1 MNIEEFLDDAHSLGI
16 KINRTSDKKRDYI
29 DLESFFLHS
38 TIHISSSIRVARY
51 IEYWVYSF
59 GKYLSVK
66 RINDHIKK
74 GHPYR
79 PEFLN
84 GLLKIV
90 DENFEKTGP
99 MKNLFYKSTN
109 DAKELVPIVPGFV
122 FKKLDPNWESVGVA
136 APIFI
141 PDELEKTIHGLDWI
155 SKNCP
160 EIYLRMQGI
169 SPVLSDI
176 RAYMLFKNGV
186 SLYRVAKDLNLTYS
200 CVYQNYKKYLEPF
213 VANSLGLQK

>member
-1 MNIEEFLDDAHSLGI
+1 MNLEEFLDDANSLGI
-16 KINRTSDKKRDYI
+16 KINRKVDKKRDYI
-29 DLESFFLHS
+29 DLESFFLYS

-51 IEYWVYSF
+51 IEYWAFSF

-79 PEFLN
+79 PEFMN

-90 DENFEKTGP
+90 DDKFDKSGP
-99 MKNLFYKSTN
+99 MKCLFQKTTSEKQGN
-109 DAKELVPIVPGFV
+109 IPIVSGFD
-122 FKKLDPNWESVGVA
+122 FKKLDPKWESVGIS
-136 APIFI
+136 APVFI
-141 PDELEKTIHGLDWI
+141 PDELDKTIHGLDWI

-160 EIYLRMQGI
+160 EIYYRMQGI

-176 RAYMLFKNGV
+176 RAYMFFKNKV

-213 VANSLGLQK
+213 GVNV

>member
-1 MNIEEFLDDAHSLGI
+1 MNLEEFLNDAHSLGI
-16 KINRTSDKKRDYI
+16 KINRAIDKKRDYI
-29 DLESFFLHS
+29 DLESFFLYS

-51 IEYWVYSF
+51 IEYWVFSF

-90 DENFEKTGP
+90 DDNFNKSGP
-99 MKNLFYKSTN
+99 MKTLFQKTTSGTQGYI
-109 DAKELVPIVPGFV
+109 PIVPGYE
-122 FKKLDPNWESVGVA
+122 FKKLDPIWESVGIS
-136 APIFI
+136 APVFI
-141 PDELEKTIHGLDWI
+141 PDELDKTIHGLDWI

-160 EIYLRMQGI
+160 EIYFRMQGI

-176 RAYMLFKNGV
+176 RSYMFFKKKV

-213 VANSLGLQK
+213 GINIPHS

>member
-1 MNIEEFLDDAHSLGI
+1 MTLDEFLNNAQSLGL
-16 KINRTSDKKRDYI
+16 KINRKPVAKRDYI
-29 DLESFFLHS
+29 DLESFFLYS
-38 TIHISSSIRVARY
+38 TIHISASIRTARY

-74 GHPYR
+74 GHPFK

-84 GLLKIV
+84 GLLKII
-90 DENFEKTGP
+90 DENFENTGP
-99 MKNLFYKSTN
+99 LKKLYQGKI
-109 DAKELVPIVPGFV
+109 AKDKILIPIVPEYV
-122 FKKLDPNWESVGVA
+122 FKKLDPRWESVGVS
-136 APIFI
+136 APVFI
-141 PDELEKTIHGLDWI
+141 PDELEKTIYGVEWI

-160 EIYLRMQGI
+160 ELYYRMQGI

-176 RAYMLFKNGV
+176 RAYLDFKSDA
-186 SLYRVAKDLNLTYS
+186 SLYRVSKDLNLTYS

-213 VANSLGLQK
+213 ALF

>member
-1 MNIEEFLDDAHSLGI
+1 MNLDEFLDNAHSLGI
-16 KINRTSDKKRDYI
+16 KINRKIDTKRDYI
-29 DLESFFLHS
+29 DLESFFLYS
-38 TIHISSSIRVARY
+38 TIYISSSIRVARY
-51 IEYWVYSF
+51 IEYWAFSF

-84 GLLKIV
+84 GLLKII
-90 DENFEKTGP
+90 DDNFDKSGP
-99 MKNLFYKSTN
+99 MKNLFQKKNNGANGNIS
-109 DAKELVPIVPGFV
+109 IVPGYE
-122 FKKLDPNWESVGVA
+122 FKKLDPLWNSVGIS
-136 APIFI
+136 APVFI
-141 PDELEKTIHGLDWI
+141 PDELDKTIHKLDWI

-160 EIYLRMQGI
+160 EIYYRMQGI

-176 RAYMLFKNGV
+176 RAYMSFRTGV

-200 CVYQNYKKYLEPF
+200 CVHQNYKKYLEPF
-213 VANSLGLQK
+213 NELKM

>member
-1 MNIEEFLDDAHSLGI
+1 MNLEEFLDNAHSLGI
-16 KINRTSDKKRDYI
+16 KINRSAEKRRDYI
-29 DLESFFLHS
+29 DLESFFLYS

-51 IEYWVYSF
+51 IEYWAFSF

-74 GHPYR
+74 GHPYK

-84 GLLKIV
+84 GLLKII
-90 DENFEKTGP
+90 DENFDKSGP
-99 MKNLFYKSTN
+99 MKNLFQKKTGGTKGSI
-109 DAKELVPIVPGFV
+109 PIVPGFE
-122 FKKLDPNWESVGVA
+122 FKKLDPKWESVGVS

-141 PDELEKTIHGLDWI
+141 PDELAKTIQGLDWI

-160 EIYLRMQGI
+160 EIYYRMQGI

-176 RAYMLFKNGV
+176 RAYMFFKNKV
-186 SLYRVAKDLNLTYS
+186 SLYRVAKDLSLTYA
-200 CVYQNYKKYLEPF
+200 CVHQNYKKYLEPF
-213 VANSLGLQK
+213 GINVSNS

>member
-1 MNIEEFLDDAHSLGI
+1 MNLDEFLDNAHCLGI
-16 KINRTSDKKRDYI
+16 KINRPIGKKRDYI
-29 DLESFFLHS
+29 DLESFFLQS

-51 IEYWVYSF
+51 IEYWVYSY

-66 RINDHIKK
+66 RINDHIKS

-79 PEFLN
+79 AEFLN
-84 GLLKIV
+84 GLLKII
-90 DENFEKTGP
+90 DDNFDKTGP
-99 MKNLFYKSTN
+99 MKNLYQKRTTEKQS
-109 DAKELVPIVPGFV
+109 LIPIVPGFE
-122 FKKLDPNWESVGVA
+122 FKKLDPRWIAVGVS

-141 PDELEKTIHGLDWI
+141 PDELEKVIHGIDWI

-160 EIYLRMQGI
+160 EIFYRMQGI

-176 RAYMLFKNGV
+176 RAYMYFKKKV

-213 VANSLGLQK
+213 GINVSHS